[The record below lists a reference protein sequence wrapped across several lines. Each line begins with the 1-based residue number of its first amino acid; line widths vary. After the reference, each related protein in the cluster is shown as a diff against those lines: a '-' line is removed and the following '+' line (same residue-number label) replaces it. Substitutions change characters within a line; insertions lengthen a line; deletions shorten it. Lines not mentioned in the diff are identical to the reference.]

1 MEDMTRMDV
10 QKDLTPDREGR
21 EYEERRPLFE
31 KGDSFRTLLRKAF
44 LSDDNPRQIAL
55 GAAIGIFVA
64 CSPFIGLQAW
74 IALPIA
80 LMVRANRLST
90 LGFTLLANP
99 FTMPI
104 LYTAEGLLGRYILGI
119 TNPLPSG
126 GFSNLPGFL
135 ALGTEILL
143 AILTGFVIIGTVSAV
158 VTYLVTLN
166 IAVVMKRRRMQR
178 QYDVE
183 DI

>member
-1 MEDMTRMDV
+1 MTRDDS
-10 QKDLTPDREGR
+10 QKHLPLEGEDRGHEKKK
-21 EYEERRPLFE
+21 PLFE
-31 KGDSFRTLLRKAF
+31 KGDNFRTLLRKAF
-44 LSDDNPRQIAL
+44 LSDDSPKQIAL

-80 LMVRANRLST
+80 LFMRANRLST

-104 LYTAEGLLGRYILGI
+104 LYTAEGLLGRHILGI
-119 TNPLPSG
+119 SHPLPSG

-143 AILTGFVIIGTVSAV
+143 AVLTGFVIIGAVSAV
-158 VTYLVTLN
+158 ITYLVTLN
-166 IAVVMKRRRMQR
+166 VAVVMRRKQR
-178 QYDVE
+178 RKKTDGE
-183 DI
+183 TP

>member
-1 MEDMTRMDV
+1 MTRTDSRNE
-10 QKDLTPDREGR
+10 LTPEVDQN
-21 EYEERRPLFE
+21 EYEKKRPLFE
-31 KGDSFRTLLRKAF
+31 KGDSFRTLLKKAF
-44 LSDDNPRQIAL
+44 LSDDSPRQIAL

-80 LMVRANRLST
+80 LIVRANRLST

-119 TNPLPSG
+119 THPLPSG
-126 GFSNLPGFL
+126 DFSNLPGFL
-135 ALGTEILL
+135 ALGTEILMAVL
-143 AILTGFVIIGTVSAV
+143 VGFVVIGVVSAV
-158 VTYLVTLN
+158 ITYLVTLN
-166 IAVVMKRRRMQR
+166 LAVIMKRKRRQR
-178 QYDVE
+178 QADGENV
-183 DI
+183 

>member
-1 MEDMTRMDV
+1 MTRTDSRNE
-10 QKDLTPDREGR
+10 LTPEVDRN
-21 EYEERRPLFE
+21 EYEKNRPLFE
-31 KGDSFRTLLRKAF
+31 KGDSFRTLLKKAF
-44 LSDDNPRQIAL
+44 LSDDSPRQIAL

-80 LMVRANRLST
+80 LIVRANRLST

-119 TNPLPSG
+119 THPLPSG
-126 GFSNLPGFL
+126 DFSNLPGFL
-135 ALGTEILL
+135 ALGTEILMAVL
-143 AILTGFVIIGTVSAV
+143 VGFVVIGVVSAV
-158 VTYLVTLN
+158 ITYLVTLN
-166 IAVVMKRRRMQR
+166 LAVVMKRKRRQR
-178 QYDVE
+178 QFDGE

>member
-1 MEDMTRMDV
+1 MTRTDSH
-10 QKDLTPDREGR
+10 KEPTPEVK
-21 EYEERRPLFE
+21 EEEREEKRPLFE
-31 KGDSFRTLLRKAF
+31 KGDGFRTLLRKAF

-80 LMVRANRLST
+80 LVVRANRLST

-104 LYTAEGLLGRYILGI
+104 LYTAEGLLGSYILGI
-119 TNPLPSG
+119 SHPLPSG
-126 GFSNLPGFL
+126 GFSNLPGLL

-143 AILTGFVIIGTVSAV
+143 AVLAGFVVIGAVSAV

-166 IAVVMKRRRMQR
+166 VAVIMKRRRRQR
-178 QYDVE
+178 QFNGE